1 VNPEETHSKT
11 CATRGTLRS
20 RRIVGGAILAS
31 VVALTVVAF
40 LWRTYL
46 GPYHFLTVTPGVL
59 YRSGTLDPDDLA
71 DILERYR
78 IRTVVSLRTSRE
90 QEVGDWYM
98 REAAICQ
105 KRAVDFID
113 LPMGSDVP
121 DESQIDTWLHLISSP
136 DSLPVLVHCAHG
148 VQRTG
153 VMVAIYEIERL
164 HKTKA
169 DVLNNMPFANRLHED
184 ARQFIL
190 NYVPRSQQ
198 KSAPNGVTAFDS
210 AGPQCAGPG
219 ASSTAA
225 NASAAPLYVAESP

>member
-1 VNPEETHSKT
+1 VKPEETRSRT
-11 CATRGTLRS
+11 DAARDTSRS
-20 RRIVGGAILAS
+20 RRIVGGAVGAS
-31 VVALTVVAF
+31 VVGLTVAAF

-105 KRAVDFID
+105 RRDVDFID

-153 VMVAIYEIERL
+153 VMVAIYEMERL

-169 DVLNNMPFANRLHED
+169 EVLNEMPFASRLHED

-190 NYVPRSQQ
+190 NYVPRGQQ
-198 KSAPNGVTAFDS
+198 KPAPNGVPAFDS
-210 AGPQCAGPG
+210 AGPQSAGPG

-225 NASAAPLYVAESP
+225 NASDATPYVADNP